1 MKTPQ
6 CSQPSTLKQPKKP
19 LFPLWTKITM
29 GIICLWVII
38 AIISRQKNETIEYT
52 IIKEELYDVPIKTQ
66 ITLNLLVPNDI
77 TELNL
82 RLLLESLYINYKNK
96 KGFKY
101 HDSLTNF
108 YVYAYTT
115 MKKYEADWGEW
126 VAMLEKGYDDTQSTI
141 RINMLNK

>member
-1 MKTPQ
+1 M
-6 CSQPSTLKQPKKP
+6 SQFNQPKKT
-19 LFPLWTKITM
+19 LFPLWTKIII

-38 AIISRQKNETIEYT
+38 AIMSRQKNETIEYT

-77 TELNL
+77 TESNL
-82 RLLLESLYINYKNK
+82 RLLLESLYIDYKNK

-108 YVYAYTT
+108 YVYAYIT
-115 MKKYEADWGEW
+115 MEKYEAGWGEW
-126 VAMLEKGYDDTQSTI
+126 VAMLEKGYDDTQPTI
-141 RINMLNK
+141 RINMQEK

>member
-1 MKTPQ
+1 MT
-6 CSQPSTLKQPKKP
+6 QPKPK
-19 LFPLWTKITM
+19 FPLWTKIII

-77 TELNL
+77 TESNL
-82 RLLLESLYINYKNK
+82 RLLLESLYIDYKNK

-115 MKKYEADWGEW
+115 MEKYEAGWGEW
-126 VAMLEKGYDDTQSTI
+126 IAMLAKSYDDTAPTISINMLEK
-141 RINMLNK
+141 